1 MPGQQLIA
9 PHLTSEAVAAQT
21 SPQARRRRSTRLL
34 KTGSFCSI
42 SSEGDGDIFGD
53 DEDIADVEAVSPGG
67 GCGPFRSRDLL
78 REPRGSTSTG
88 SSGKFDPLSDYSE
101 FHNDDA
107 CSDISDLFMRPVT
120 TSPPEEV
127 ELHQHGGSDHLHHGL
142 LQGEVQGGPGILLS
156 GDSNAQI
163 SHGQVAVPAGT
174 QSETGSIDDITYEV
188 PTSVEAVEAAKDQQ
202 VKNNTDKDQDVSSCS
217 LSIGSEDNNH
227 PQNQLITVPVTIEH
241 PPPEMRGIPSQPLK
255 AEAAC
260 QQATPASIAHHS
272 QRPSETMVQASQSSA
287 DCDLEKQPQ
296 NLLPS
301 TTQEMEAAA
310 EAAGMMVEPGMRMV
324 LVRDIGIQV
333 SGDSPNLNLA
343 RKFKP
348 PSSAS
353 ASSSQGAT
361 GTGNGGTGSSGGTGS
376 GGTGSS
382 SHHHHH
388 HHHRHKPTNSN
399 KQDSLAE
406 KFPAEILF

>member
-1 MPGQQLIA
+1 MCF
-9 PHLTSEAVAAQT
+9 
-21 SPQARRRRSTRLL
+21 LL
-34 KTGSFCSI
+34 VCHK
-42 SSEGDGDIFGD
+42 
-53 DEDIADVEAVSPGG
+53 
-67 GCGPFRSRDLL
+67 
-78 REPRGSTSTG
+78 
-88 SSGKFDPLSDYSE
+88 
-101 FHNDDA
+101 
-107 CSDISDLFMRPVT
+107 
-120 TSPPEEV
+120 
-127 ELHQHGGSDHLHHGL
+127 Q
-142 LQGEVQGGPGILLS
+142 
-156 GDSNAQI
+156 
-163 SHGQVAVPAGT
+163 
-174 QSETGSIDDITYEV
+174 
-188 PTSVEAVEAAKDQQ
+188 
-202 VKNNTDKDQDVSSCS
+202 
-217 LSIGSEDNNH
+217 
-227 PQNQLITVPVTIEH
+227 
-241 PPPEMRGIPSQPLK
+241 
-255 AEAAC
+255 
-260 QQATPASIAHHS
+260 
-272 QRPSETMVQASQSSA
+272 
-287 DCDLEKQPQ
+287 KQPQ
-296 NLLPS
+296 NLVPS